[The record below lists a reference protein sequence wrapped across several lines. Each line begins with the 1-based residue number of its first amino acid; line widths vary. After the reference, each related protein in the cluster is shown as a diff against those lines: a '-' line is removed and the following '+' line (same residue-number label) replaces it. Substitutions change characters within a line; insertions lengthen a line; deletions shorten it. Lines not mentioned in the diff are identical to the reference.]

1 MSLYD
6 LVASL
11 PLRIE
16 GYALEG
22 LARSVSSGFER
33 KSTII
38 VLQGVGEEGR
48 GEDVT
53 YEPEAHDAQQ
63 QAGPVLDLAGDFTF
77 DSFSE
82 QLATLDLFPGYAP
95 EQDVYRRYRRWGF
108 ESAALDLALRQAG
121 TSLHELLG
129 RTPAPVTFV
138 VSSRMGEPPTIE
150 PVARRLAAYPTLRFK
165 LDATPDWP
173 EQLIVALQETGA
185 AIRTRRTT
193 SRPADTTRSTPSRGC
208 RKARSTSTRRRSGSG
223 AT

>member
-11 PLRIE
+11 PLKIE
-16 GYALEG
+16 GYSLEG
-22 LARSVSSGFER
+22 LARTVSSGFER

-38 VLQGVGEEGR
+38 VLQGGGEEGR

-53 YEPEAHDAQQ
+53 YEPGAHDAQQ
-63 QAGPVLDLAGDFTF
+63 TAGPVLDLAGEFTF

-82 QLATLDLFPGYAP
+82 HLATLDTFPDYTP
-95 EQDVYRRYRRWGF
+95 EQPVYRSYRRWGF

-129 RTPAPVTFV
+129 RAAEPVTFV
-138 VSSRMGEPPTIE
+138 VSSRMGEPPTIA
-150 PVARRLAAYPTLRFK
+150 PVARRLAVYPALRFK

-173 EQLIVALQETGA
+173 EELIGQLQETGA
-185 AIRTRRTT
+185 VDSIDFKGAYKGTVVDVETD
-193 SRPADTTRSTPSRGC
+193 PAFYKHIAESFPE
-208 RKARSTSTRRRSGSG
+208 A
-223 AT
+223 